1 VLDEFIA
8 PCFSV
13 SEYNKTYAHV
23 LQPVEGPANWPISD
37 MPSPEPPGFVKM
49 PGRPKTERRREPGE
63 APKGTKLSRVGT
75 KITCRLCGKS
85 THNARRCPKN
95 PEAGKKK
102 NAHIKRDAKKTKKD
116 GQPSTSANRQSTS
129 RGKKRKLSEVCEA
142 LSVLWHFCFYKN
154 LHLSICRTWL
164 KALLKFLSMLPHKVP
179 GAARQVPLPSQ
190 QAKEGHL

>member
-1 VLDEFIA
+1 
-8 PCFSV
+8 
-13 SEYNKTYAHV
+13 
-23 LQPVEGPANWPISD
+23 
-37 MPSPEPPGFVKM
+37 M

-75 KITCRLCGKS
+75 KMTCRLCGKS

-129 RGKKRKLSEVCEA
+129 RGKKRKLSEDLA
-142 LSVLWHFCFYKN
+142 QGP
-154 LHLSICRTWL
+154 
-164 KALLKFLSMLPHKVP
+164 A
-179 GAARQVPLPSQ
+179 QVPVHAPAQGTWGSQ
-190 QAKEGHL
+190 TSSITQPASQGGTSLRRSRIAHLLFGDNI